1 MSQSSN
7 MFVAREIKQK
17 LRRIFFWTP
26 CTTTEADELIFTTV
40 ADQLIDTTTWADQLI
55 TTTTDADN
63 IIVTETESNGVN
75 ESSSGLDDSS
85 FTLRGEFEVINTFF
99 QTPLVASNS
108 SISFFRRLLERDL
121 GIMFEQ
127 ATPSVPRGNVNVEK
141 VVVVETSSSSAYTRL
156 KREVKEEKSGLASST
171 VLRVWFTIRYEDISY
186 TAHQSSIQDI
196 TSQILHTLPGIQT
209 HTLTIEGEN

>member
-1 MSQSSN
+1 M
-7 MFVAREIKQK
+7 
-17 LRRIFFWTP
+17 
-26 CTTTEADELIFTTV
+26 TEAITADELINTT
-40 ADQLIDTTTWADQLI
+40 
-55 TTTTDADN
+55 
-63 IIVTETESNGVN
+63 TESNGVN

-99 QTPLVASNS
+99 QTPVVASNS

-156 KREVKEEKSGLASST
+156 K
-171 VLRVWFTIRYEDISY
+171 
-186 TAHQSSIQDI
+186 
-196 TSQILHTLPGIQT
+196 
-209 HTLTIEGEN
+209 